1 MLFSVFDETGLLP
14 NCFISITN
22 CNLFHN
28 PFDLQEPAN
37 DVRNH
42 PIEEKYRSLKEY
54 LDSTGD

>member
-1 MLFSVFDETGLLP
+1 M
-14 NCFISITN
+14 NCFIFKLLYKYHY

-42 PIEEKYRSLKEY
+42 PIAEKYSSLKEY